1 MSATGALGSLN
12 ANSATG
18 PIRAGS
24 APLGAFSQRA
34 GTSKTERR
42 PRSLSPPPPPIAAP
56 LLEMGFSL
64 KHVIRAIN
72 ATGSSGEMSAHT
84 INQLATWMI
93 EHPCIDSTPDEGS
106 STCARTMVHFL
117 EFSFTYKVAHNYNF
131 FNITIYR
138 DY

>member
-1 MSATGALGSLN
+1 MPTTNPLGPLN
-12 ANSATG
+12 VNSGTG

-24 APLGAFSQRA
+24 APLGALTQNAAS
-34 GTSKTERR
+34 SKTERR

-93 EHPCIDSTPDEGS
+93 EHPCIDSAPDEGS
-106 STCARTMVHFL
+106 STCARTMVIHL
-117 EFSFTYKVAHNYNF
+117 F
-131 FNITIYR
+131 F
-138 DY
+138 